1 MKTYE
6 IVGRVNY
13 DRPLLSAEFS
23 AIVSEKSR
31 GKAKNLLEKKLK
43 GKDKSIQSLTI
54 QSLTIDKIIEIDPNK
69 EGVLSCN
76 ISSYR

>member
-6 IVGRVNY
+6 IIGRVNY
-13 DRPLLSAEFS
+13 DRLLLSAKFS

-43 GKDKSIQSLTI
+43 EEDKSIQSLTI
-54 QSLTIDKIIEIDPNK
+54 NEITEIDSNK
-69 EGVLSCN
+69 EGVLSYK
-76 ISSYR
+76 IPLYR

>member
-6 IVGRVNY
+6 IIGKVHY

-23 AIVSEKSR
+23 AIVSEKSS

-54 QSLTIDKIIEIDPNK
+54 QNLTINKITEIDPNK
-69 EGVLSCN
+69 EGVLFYN
-76 ISSYR
+76 ISPYR

>member
-6 IVGRVNY
+6 IIGRVNY

-54 QSLTIDKIIEIDPNK
+54 DKITEIDPNK

-76 ISSYR
+76 ISPYR